1 MVENRTDP
9 LAPARSP
16 VPPVKCCSP
25 CVEMSMNVVRSVVPE
40 SCHPHVS
47 VPQFVST
54 QPTKVSLPLP
64 TISPE
69 TALTA
74 RSSVKVP
81 VPEMSP
87 FHVSV
92 SPAQWTRNICPVC
105 TNAPQVPSDPGGDR
119 ARHRDS
125 GCTRESRYDKCQDH
139 NSGRYAETWPA
150 SFLEADRSTSCQL
163 RLKPPKSLQVSE
175 IPMRLSRRE

>member
-1 MVENRTDP
+1 MSPPSSAATGGQRLERNGRPRRATLRLYSEGSAVIVIRVLRAQHDLRTSRGSRRC
-9 LAPARSP
+9 LRTAPTRSRP
-16 VPPVKCCSP
+16 RDHRVPPVKCCSP

-87 FHVSV
+87 VHVSV
-92 SPAQWTRNICPVC
+92 TPSQCTRNICPVC
-105 TNAPQVPSDPGGDR
+105 TNAPQVPSDPGG
-119 ARHRDS
+119 
-125 GCTRESRYDKCQDH
+125 
-139 NSGRYAETWPA
+139 
-150 SFLEADRSTSCQL
+150 
-163 RLKPPKSLQVSE
+163 
-175 IPMRLSRRE
+175 